1 MKGTTAE
8 TLDPSQLLL
17 TERGNAWLD
26 GFDIEDREVA
36 RDMIRGLTLV
46 SLNETTRML
55 KRLVHSAAATADG
68 PVALFAVRELRS
80 PECYFEAIP
89 STPTKSRPYSTMS
102 AVAPSGFVGSEG
114 HIASIITGIAK
125 SDQTKYLNHP
135 TIRTMRVNKCRKIIL
150 MDDLV
155 GSGNRILQFI
165 NSMWQ
170 CKTIRSWVSLKYI
183 KFNVVVYAATSQGRR
198 HLETCDH
205 IPSVLSYIE
214 CPTFPT
220 LPWSR
225 QRRQRLHKIIE
236 NYSTNINAKPTMYWG
251 YKETCSS
258 LVFEHSCPNNVPAI
272 LWSSAMTG
280 KTWNPLFVNRS
291 IGANIQSCFPEEI
304 ARKDP
309 ISVLIDAG
317 QKRLASTRLQA
328 VSEERS
334 KDILVLLALVAKG
347 QRRNEALSYA
357 LGISNRDLESI
368 VTQCVASGWMTLS
381 RRITARGVAEL
392 AHARKSGLSDAT
404 IDIRGDDCYHPRVL
418 RAANLD

>member
-1 MKGTTAE
+1 
-8 TLDPSQLLL
+8 
-17 TERGNAWLD
+17 
-26 GFDIEDREVA
+26 
-36 RDMIRGLTLV
+36 MIRGLTLV
-46 SLNETTRML
+46 SLNKTTRRL
-55 KRLVHSAAATADG
+55 KRLVDSAAATADG
-68 PVALFAVRELRS
+68 PVALYAVRELRS
-80 PECYFEAIP
+80 PGCYFKAIP
-89 STPTKSRPYSTMS
+89 GTPTKSRPYSTMS

-125 SDQTKYLNHP
+125 SDQIKYLNHP
-135 TIRTMRVNKCRKIIL
+135 TIRTMRVNKCRRIIL

-165 NSMWQ
+165 NSMWK

-183 KFNVVVYAATSQGRR
+183 EFNVVVYAATSRGRTC
-198 HLETCDH
+198 LEDDSR
-205 IPSVLSYIE
+205 ISSVLSDIE

-225 QRRQRLHKIIE
+225 VRRQRLHKIIE
-236 NYSTNINAKPTMYWG
+236 KYSVNINARPTMYWG

-272 LWSSAMTG
+272 LWSSAAIG

-291 IGANIQSCFPEEI
+291 IDSNIQSCFPVEI
-304 ARKDP
+304 ARRDP

-317 QKRLASTRLQA
+317 QTRLASTRLQA
-328 VSEERS
+328 VSEKRS
-334 KDILVLLALVAKG
+334 KDILVLLALIAKG
-347 QRRNEALSYA
+347 RRRNEALSYA

-368 VTQCVASGWMTLS
+368 VAQCVAAGWITLS

-392 AHARKSGLSDAT
+392 AHARKSGLTDSG
-404 IDIRGDDCYHPRVL
+404 IDIRGDDCYHPQVL